1 LLMDHLEERVHL
13 PSWEATLQHVLR
25 PLSRLRPDLGD
36 EEELG
41 RLLGRFQTNCVAAG
55 NGLVGLFPTFSLL
68 SHSCI
73 ANTRRCAQNGRVRVR
88 AARPLEEG
96 EELTTSYKC
105 PELGSVARRGH
116 FPTTWFFDCTC
127 SRCCS
132 PTELGS
138 HLSSLLCPL
147 QPSNENEKDPSH
159 PGKDTSP
166 CSLTADLPRPSCP
179 GGLLTPSFPTEY
191 NSPWSCNSCS
201 FTMSSCQVM
210 EKQVSLFRHLSLT
223 CLTNLQSV
231 EQLLHHLAKVAPP
244 THYLALQAKK
254 ALVSL
259 IPNTDDI
266 DDNWLKRKVAIS
278 EEWLRVIEVVD
289 PGYSPAKAPVI
300 EELAGAKMQL
310 LRRNQEEVGKI
321 QLLLGM
327 KEGMKMVREA
337 AKCRQ
342 VGCWDQQS

>member
-1 LLMDHLEERVHL
+1 MSSHLEDCELLEKFCSKTMKLVPREVSQLVVVVARMAKVVGQEEVGLLMDHLEERIHL
-13 PSWEATLQHVLR
+13 PSWETTLQHVLR
-25 PLSRLRPDLGD
+25 PLARLRPDLGD

-73 ANTRRCAQNGRVRVR
+73 ANTRRCAQDGRVRVR

-147 QPSNENEKDPSH
+147 QGSNYNEKDPSH

-166 CSLTADLPRPSCP
+166 CSLTADLPRPSCA
-179 GGLLTPSFPTEY
+179 GGVLTPSFPTEY

-201 FTMSSCQVM
+201 FTMSSCQVISKVVLTSKCSCPGDG
-210 EKQVSLFRHLSLT
+210 EAGLPVPAPLPHLPHQPAV
-223 CLTNLQSV
+223 CRAAAPAPCQSCT
-231 EQLLHHLAKVAPP
+231 
-244 THYLALQAKK
+244 THPLSRSAGGQ
-254 ALVSL
+254 
-259 IPNTDDI
+259 
-266 DDNWLKRKVAIS
+266 KVAI
-278 EEWLRVIEVVD
+278 
-289 PGYSPAKAPVI
+289 
-300 EELAGAKMQL
+300 
-310 LRRNQEEVGKI
+310 
-321 QLLLGM
+321 
-327 KEGMKMVREA
+327 
-337 AKCRQ
+337 
-342 VGCWDQQS
+342 